1 MSQDALE
8 RLLGR
13 LLTDDQF
20 RYRAMQSLELA
31 CREGGYRL
39 TAEEVRLIRPED
51 LVRFNMVADS
61 LDDGIKRYTT
71 P

>member
-1 MSQDALE
+1 MSQDAVE

-13 LLTDDQF
+13 MLTDDQF

-31 CREGGYRL
+31 CREGGYLL
-39 TAEEVRLIRPED
+39 TAEELLLIRPAD
-51 LVRFNMVADS
+51 LVRFNMVAGS
-61 LDDGIKRYTT
+61 LDDGIKRYAT